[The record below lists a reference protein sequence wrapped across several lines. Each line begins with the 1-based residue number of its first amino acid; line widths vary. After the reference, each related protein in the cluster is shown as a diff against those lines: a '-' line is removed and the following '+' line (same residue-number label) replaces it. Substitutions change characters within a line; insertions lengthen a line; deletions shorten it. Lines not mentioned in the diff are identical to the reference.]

1 MKSYAHHAKKLVD
14 NWKTLSHFI
23 GKEFAR
29 KYYGKDS
36 DLHWIAGCIDT
47 AMIGDSYWSVQQMV
61 DALDAKLT
69 RDQVWNYDAILDGT
83 VWYYA
88 RNLKK
93 SGKRK

>member
-1 MKSYAHHAKKLVD
+1 MKSYSELESRLVKT
-14 NWKTLSHFI
+14 WKTVSNSI

-83 VWYYA
+83 VWYYKH
-88 RNLKK
+88 NLKK
-93 SGKRK
+93 NGKR